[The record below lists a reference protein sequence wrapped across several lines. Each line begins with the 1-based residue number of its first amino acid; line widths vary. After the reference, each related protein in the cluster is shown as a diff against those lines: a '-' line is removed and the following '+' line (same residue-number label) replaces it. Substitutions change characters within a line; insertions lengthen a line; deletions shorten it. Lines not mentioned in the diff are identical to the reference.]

1 MSVNITEGS
10 FRRKTA
16 PSTIASLS
24 ISSSVFSE
32 QSEQSSVSDYFSGYN
47 AEASK
52 RTLGILELVDS
63 PRPES
68 PHPGEETEPA
78 FDSDA
83 LVMPYFEGDVSG
95 SAIRGLTE
103 SETSGGTVLY
113 HAVHQGFKEIISGLS
128 HTAKPDHEIIESIN
142 SVLAFKFWIEA
153 QRSRLTVWS
162 DEVGVKDSVLD
173 SLRNHKPLESNK
185 DLREMVTKYLVGIY
199 EALILAGRNIIY
211 GLYNLDSVKE
221 M

>member
-1 MSVNITEGS
+1 
-10 FRRKTA
+10 
-16 PSTIASLS
+16 
-24 ISSSVFSE
+24 
-32 QSEQSSVSDYFSGYN
+32 
-47 AEASK
+47 
-52 RTLGILELVDS
+52 
-63 PRPES
+63 
-68 PHPGEETEPA
+68 
-78 FDSDA
+78 
-83 LVMPYFEGDVSG
+83 
-95 SAIRGLTE
+95 
-103 SETSGGTVLY
+103 VLY
-113 HAVHQGFKEIISGLS
+113 HSVHQGFKEIISGLS

-142 SVLAFKFWIEA
+142 SVLAFKSWIEA
-153 QRSRLTVWS
+153 QLSRFTVWS